1 MQAYFQIQCHK
12 QYQEG
17 VHEKALM
24 IAWRLV
30 FGRVVEA
37 SRGISFLF
45 CIVIPPRDKPSQI
58 GSDVHDR
65 EKREFKLAE
74 MQRHTRTEVNVP
86 RSSRSP
92 TIVTRSLALSFSSES
107 IKQHIIFYTGVITV
121 INTVYG
127 ILWIYPLY
135 VSMTRLGSKWLFYS
149 FNHFVVYFVVNGKW
163 ERHNLSDDFHVWLCL
178 N

>member
-45 CIVIPPRDKPSQI
+45 CIVISPRDKPSQI

-74 MQRHTRTEVNVP
+74 MQRNTRTEVNVP

-107 IKQHIIFYTGVITV
+107 IKQHKSISRFAKKKVKQEREENTKPQPLVIWQH
-121 INTVYG
+121 NTIKTKG
-127 ILWIYPLY
+127 E
-135 VSMTRLGSKWLFYS
+135 SHTRIPQQKPIRRTP
-149 FNHFVVYFVVNGKW
+149 KA
-163 ERHNLSDDFHVWLCL
+163 E
-178 N
+178 

>member
-58 GSDVHDR
+58 GSDVHGR

-107 IKQHIIFYTGVITV
+107 IKQHKSISRYWGRRRWWRCGIRGGGVWRCFYRSWYVLLLSCRYLLTTVLRCWRTG
-121 INTVYG
+121 
-127 ILWIYPLY
+127 
-135 VSMTRLGSKWLFYS
+135 LFAISLPYI
-149 FNHFVVYFVVNGKW
+149 
-163 ERHNLSDDFHVWLCL
+163 
-178 N
+178 